1 MIYEPKFPLR
11 KKQNST
17 FENVTDVK
25 ELIKFHLTN
34 LLLTN
39 PGEKISD
46 PNYGV
51 GLRQYLFENFSSN
64 ISPELEFQIE
74 QGISRYLPYLRLDQV
89 STKESQDQNKL
100 SIKIQYTILKTAET
114 QILEIGLDVGETGTS
129 GPVY

>member
-1 MIYEPKFPLR
+1 MLKFP
-11 KKQNST
+11 
-17 FENVTDVK
+17 
-25 ELIKFHLTN
+25 LTN